1 MHNDTLVFTGVITKD
16 NNVFSSICI
25 EIDVAS
31 EGLTQKEAKSNLV
44 EAVSL
49 YLESA
54 IENNLPIFRPVP
66 KDENPL
72 LKDPDQVIEVFDIK
86 ISLDIKVYV

>member
-1 MHNDTLVFTGVITKD
+1 MQNNTFVFTGVIIKE

-31 EGLTQKEAKSNLV
+31 EGLTQEEAKSYLI

-49 YLESA
+49 YLESV
-54 IENNLPIFRPVP
+54 IENSLSVFRPVP

-72 LKDPDQVIEVFDIK
+72 LKSPDQVIEVFDIK
-86 ISLDIKVYV
+86 ISLDIKVHV